1 MPHYPDRKVIKLE
14 LKADLGT
21 GTMELPAKDVFQ
33 AETLVL
39 TTISDA
45 GNITQRALDKRLG
58 PLKLSLPQQRILVLV
73 YYASES
79 LTPSLLAWLLLQE
92 RHSVSGLLNRLEDH
106 DLISR
111 RRDGQDRRVIWV
123 ELTPKGREIVEEAID
138 VVLDVAREL
147 RPIFDAPNGQVALDL
162 LLEVQNRGSRIVG
175 IREELR
181 QEALRRVWA

>member
-79 LTPSLLAWLLLQE
+79 LTPSLLAWLLL
-92 RHSVSGLLNRLEDH
+92 
-106 DLISR
+106 
-111 RRDGQDRRVIWV
+111 
-123 ELTPKGREIVEEAID
+123 
-138 VVLDVAREL
+138 
-147 RPIFDAPNGQVALDL
+147 
-162 LLEVQNRGSRIVG
+162 
-175 IREELR
+175 
-181 QEALRRVWA
+181 